1 VAILALS
8 ETDGKTLTPSAPP
21 PQQARENTTGKC
33 TYNVILRR
41 VRASAVAVE
50 KQ

>member
-1 VAILALS
+1 MHN
-8 ETDGKTLTPSAPP
+8 ETLD
-21 PQQARENTTGKC
+21 RKC

-41 VRASAVAVE
+41 VRVTTVAME

>member
-1 VAILALS
+1 MSKHKLKNF
-8 ETDGKTLTPSAPP
+8 TQGKML
-21 PQQARENTTGKC
+21 QQYHRIKQDKKC

-41 VRASAVAVE
+41 VRATIVAAE